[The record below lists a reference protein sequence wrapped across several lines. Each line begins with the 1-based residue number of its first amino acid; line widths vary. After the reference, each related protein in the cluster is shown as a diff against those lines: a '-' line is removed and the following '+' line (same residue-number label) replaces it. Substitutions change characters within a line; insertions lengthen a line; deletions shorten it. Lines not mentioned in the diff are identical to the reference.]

1 MTVTIGRLTLG
12 SPLILGT
19 GGARRLDDIEAAV
32 VASGA
37 SVATVAIRRYQ
48 PGASSVY
55 DVLAR
60 HHVTPLPNTAGA
72 HSAHEAIVLAEL
84 AREALGVDW
93 VKLEV
98 VIDDRTLLPD
108 PLELVRATEALST
121 RGFDVLAYT
130 NDDPAT
136 ARLVERA
143 GAVAVMPLASPIG
156 SGLGIQNP
164 RNLEAIV
171 ADAGVPVVVDAGIG
185 APSDAALAL
194 ELGADAVLVAS
205 AIMRA
210 EDPAVMARAIA
221 LAVEAG
227 ALARRAGRIPAQPL
241 AVASSPV
248 EGLPNVS
255 L

>member
-1 MTVTIGRLTLG
+1 MSLTIGSLSLD

-19 GGARRLDDIEAAV
+19 GGARRLDDIEA
-32 VASGA
+32 
-37 SVATVAIRRYQ
+37 SVATVALRRYR
-48 PGASSVY
+48 PGASSLY
-55 DVLAR
+55 ELLAR
-60 HHVTPLPNTAGA
+60 LGVTPLPNTAGA
-72 HSAHEAIVLAEL
+72 HTASEAVLLAEL
-84 AREALGVDW
+84 GREALGVPF

-98 VIDDRTLLPD
+98 VIDDRSLLPD
-108 PLELVRATEALST
+108 PVELVRATEQLSA
-121 RGFDVLAYT
+121 RGFEVLAYT

-136 ARLVERA
+136 AALLERA

-164 RNLEAIV
+164 RNLVAIV
-171 ADAGVPVVVDAGIG
+171 EGASVPVVVDAGIG

-210 EDPAVMARAIA
+210 HDPAAMAQAMA

-227 ALARRAGRIPAQPL
+227 RLARAAGRIPRQPL
-241 AVASSPV
+241 ALASSPT
-248 EGLPNVS
+248 EGLPNLS
-255 L
+255 I